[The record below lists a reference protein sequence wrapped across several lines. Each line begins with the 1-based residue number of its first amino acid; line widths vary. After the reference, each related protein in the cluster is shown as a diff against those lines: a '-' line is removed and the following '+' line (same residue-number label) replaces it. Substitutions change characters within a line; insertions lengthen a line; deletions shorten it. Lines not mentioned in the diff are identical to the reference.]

1 MLHILLTTI
10 RLFFKLIFLPIR
22 AALQILAFALKVLMG
37 IGSIPT
43 TILSGIMYIAAIV
56 ALIEGNAV
64 TDVSVWM
71 PFAFGLLCSAFPYI
85 GAVVVAIPLTIA
97 ELLKRLT
104 SPHPFQD
111 LELEGG
117 KTHA

>member
-1 MLHILLTTI
+1 MRILLTMI
-10 RLFFKLIFLPIR
+10 RLIFKLLFLPVR
-22 AALQILAFALKVLMG
+22 AALHILAFALKVLMM

-43 TILSGIMYIAAIV
+43 TILSGILYLAAIIE
-56 ALIEGNAV
+56 LIEGNAV

-97 ELLKRLT
+97 ELLKRVT

-111 LELEGG
+111 LEGG
-117 KTHA
+117 KYNEA

>member
-10 RLFFKLIFLPIR
+10 RLFFKLLFLPVR
-22 AALQILAFALKVLMG
+22 AVLHILAFALKVLMG

-43 TILSGIMYIAAIV
+43 TILAGILYIAAIV

-85 GAVVVAIPLTIA
+85 GAVVVATVA
-97 ELLKRLT
+97 EFLKQIT

>member
-1 MLHILLTTI
+1 MLHIFLATI
-10 RLFFKLIFLPIR
+10 RLIFKLLFLPVR
-22 AALQILAFALKVLMG
+22 ASLHVLAFALKVLMG
-37 IGSIPT
+37 IGTIPT
-43 TILSGIMYIAAIV
+43 TILAGIMYIAAIV

-85 GAVVVAIPLTIA
+85 GAVIVAIPLTIA
-97 ELLKRLT
+97 ELLKRFT

-111 LELEGG
+111 IERQGG
-117 KTHA
+117 